1 MFARKFH
8 RMIPKPTCAKLKIT
22 NFFSTATTTYQV
34 PYTPRRSLMY
44 VPGNDDR
51 KVSKI
56 PKLGA
61 DCICL
66 DCEDGV
72 ALNMKETARDNIRN
86 ILDTKRVEFG
96 NSECSV
102 RVNSVDSGL
111 CERDLEVV
119 LGGEHRPSAV
129 HLPKVRGRE
138 ELEFVWSVVEKVVG
152 KVEQQM
158 GLIMFIETARSL
170 IDIDHICQAAWDL
183 AKSPSSPLCPVA
195 LVFGS
200 DDFAADIGATR
211 TTDNMELLLARQVVV
226 TAAKAHR
233 LQAIDCVYIDYKD
246 QEGLKRQSE
255 EGARW
260 GFTGKQV
267 IHPGQVDIVQAAFTP
282 AKERVEWATELLRTF
297 KEQQLEGR
305 GAFTF
310 RGHMI
315 DMPTVKQAQNVLDIA
330 GKSS

>member
-1 MFARKFH
+1 MSSVIAIIVIHQSSLVAEMFAQKFH
-8 RMIPKPTCAKLKIT
+8 RMIAKQVSFGKNIQQ
-22 NFFSTATTTYQV
+22 FSTSATMQTV

-51 KVSKI
+51 KVAKI

-72 ALNMKETARDNIRN
+72 ALNMKESARNNIRN
-86 ILDTKRVEFG
+86 ILDTKSVEFG

-111 CERDLEVV
+111 CFKDLEVI
-119 LGGEHRPSAV
+119 LGGDNHPSAL
-129 HLPKVRGRE
+129 HLPKVGGRE
-138 ELEFVWSVVEKVVG
+138 ELELVWDKVRQVVG
-152 KVEQQM
+152 EGSQQI

-170 IDIDHICQAAWDL
+170 IDIDKICKAAWEL
-183 AKSPSSPLCPVA
+183 AESPTSPLCPVA

-211 TTDNMELLLARQVVV
+211 TRDNMELLLARQVVV

-233 LQAIDCVYIDYKD
+233 LQAIDCVYIDYK
-246 QEGLKRQSE
+246 
-255 EGARW
+255 
-260 GFTGKQV
+260 
-267 IHPGQVDIVQAAFTP
+267 
-282 AKERVEWATELLRTF
+282 
-297 KEQQLEGR
+297 
-305 GAFTF
+305 
-310 RGHMI
+310 
-315 DMPTVKQAQNVLDIA
+315 
-330 GKSS
+330 

>member
-1 MFARKFH
+1 
-8 RMIPKPTCAKLKIT
+8 
-22 NFFSTATTTYQV
+22 
-34 PYTPRRSLMY
+34 MY
-44 VPGNDDR
+44 VPGNDTR
-51 KVSKI
+51 KVEKI
-56 PKLGA
+56 PNLGA

-72 ALNMKETARDNIRN
+72 ALNMKESARNNIRN
-86 ILDTKRVEFG
+86 ILDTKSVNFG

-111 CERDLEVV
+111 CFKDLEVV
-119 LGGEHRPSAV
+119 LGGKNLPSAL
-129 HLPKVRGRE
+129 HLPKVGGKD
-138 ELEFVWSVVEKVVG
+138 ELQLLWDMVNQVVG
-152 KVEQQM
+152 KGVGQI

-170 IDIDHICQAAWDL
+170 IDIDEICKAAWEL
-183 AKSPSSPLCPVA
+183 AESPLSPLSPVA

-200 DDFAADIGATR
+200 DDYAADVGATR
-211 TTDNMELLLARQVVV
+211 TKDNIELLLARQVVV
-226 TAAKAHR
+226 TVAKAHR

-246 QEGLKRQSE
+246 NDGLKTQSE

-267 IHPGQVDIVQAAFTP
+267 IHPGQVKIVQEAFTP
-282 AKERVEWATELLRTF
+282 GRERVEWASELIKTF
-297 KEQQLEGR
+297 KEQQEEGK

-315 DMPTVKQAQNVLDIA
+315 DMPTVKQAQNVLDII
-330 GKSS
+330 GKSN

>member
-1 MFARKFH
+1 MFAQKFH
-8 RMIPKPTCAKLKIT
+8 RMIAKQVSCGKNIQQ
-22 NFFSTATTTYQV
+22 FSTSATMQAV

-51 KVSKI
+51 KVAKI

-72 ALNMKETARDNIRN
+72 ALNMKESARNNIRN
-86 ILDTKRVEFG
+86 ILDTKSVEFG

-111 CERDLEVV
+111 CFKDLEVI
-119 LGGEHRPSAV
+119 LGGDNHPSAL
-129 HLPKVRGRE
+129 HLPKVGGRE
-138 ELEFVWSVVEKVVG
+138 ELELVWDKVRQVVG
-152 KVEQQM
+152 EGSQQI

-170 IDIDHICQAAWDL
+170 IDIDKICKAAWEL
-183 AKSPSSPLCPVA
+183 AESPTSPLCPVA

-211 TTDNMELLLARQVVV
+211 TRDNMELLLARQVVV

-233 LQAIDCVYIDYKD
+233 LQAIDCVYIDYK
-246 QEGLKRQSE
+246 
-255 EGARW
+255 
-260 GFTGKQV
+260 
-267 IHPGQVDIVQAAFTP
+267 
-282 AKERVEWATELLRTF
+282 
-297 KEQQLEGR
+297 
-305 GAFTF
+305 
-310 RGHMI
+310 
-315 DMPTVKQAQNVLDIA
+315 
-330 GKSS
+330 

>member
-1 MFARKFH
+1 MLTQKFQ
-8 RMIPKPTCAKLKIT
+8 RMITKRPFVSLYKY
-22 NFFSTATTTYQV
+22 FSTSPTHHHV

-51 KVSKI
+51 KVAKI

-72 ALNMKETARDNIRN
+72 ALNMKESARNNIRS
-86 ILDTKRVEFG
+86 ILDNKEVDFEG
-96 NSECSV
+96 SECSV
-102 RVNSVDSGL
+102 RINSVDSGL
-111 CERDLEVV
+111 CEKDLEVI
-119 LGGEHRPSAV
+119 LGGVNMPSSL
-129 HLPKVRGRE
+129 HLPKVGGRE
-138 ELEFVWSVVEKVVG
+138 ELEYMWSRVGKVVEKG
-152 KVEQQM
+152 AAKM

-170 IDIDHICQAAWDL
+170 IDIDAICKAAWEL
-183 AKSPSSPLCPVA
+183 AEPPSSPLCPVA

-211 TTDNMELLLARQVVV
+211 TRDNMELLMARQGVV

-246 QEGLKRQSE
+246 KEGLKRQSE

-267 IHPGQVDIVQAAFTP
+267 IHPGQVDIVQASFTP
-282 AKERVEWATELLRTF
+282 SRERVEWATELLRTF
-297 KEQQLEGR
+297 EEQQQEGR

-315 DMPTVKQAQNVLDIA
+315 DMPTVKQAQNVLDTV
-330 GKSS
+330 GKN